1 MAATFMATLYR
12 IKLERDQVKT
22 IKRSANA
29 MLRLKAIKDAIEREK
44 DMIVEMRDGKEFYD
58 MLKCLFEET

>member
-29 MLRLKAIKDAIEREK
+29 MLRLEAIKDAIEREK